1 MAIGRSKITVVGAG
15 NVGASVAMWITE
27 EELGDVVLVDI
38 IEGAAKGKALD
49 LLEAGPV
56 NKFDIHITGSG
67 RYEETA
73 NSDVVVITA
82 GVPRKK
88 DPVTGKF
95 PSRDEL
101 VKINQEI
108 VGSVAREVAKYSPNA
123 VVIVVSNPLDAMCHV
138 VLNETGFPSNRVI
151 GMAGALDTA
160 RYKTFIAEALGVSV
174 RDVHGIVLGG
184 HGDEMVPLPR
194 HTSIAGIPVR
204 EPLAEDK
211 LQAIIERT
219 RKGGGEI
226 VGLLGYSGYYAPAAG
241 VVEMVAAIVKDQ
253 KRIIPSAVLLSGQYG
268 YSDLYIGVPAVLGSA
283 GVEKVIEMQL
293 DDTEKA
299 MLDKSA
305 QGSRRRGERAR
316 LLAGVPNEGQKRVD
330 LLNPKITEDTG
341 AARWAAPLR
350 KASPLIARPTP
361 RRGRKQGRTHGSRRR
376 LCSARAERTPSAHCP
391 RTVHLNT
398 FFAPIARA
406 TPPPSRRRRRRSA
419 PAHLG

>member
-1 MAIGRSKITVVGAG
+1 MALGRSKITVVGAG

-56 NKFDIHITGSG
+56 NKFDIRITGSG
-67 RYEETA
+67 GYEETA

-101 VKINQEI
+101 VKTNQEI

-123 VVIVVSNPLDAMCHV
+123 IVIVVSNPLDAMCHV
-138 VLNETGFPSNRVI
+138 VLKETGFPSNRVI

-160 RYKTFIAEALGVSV
+160 RYKTFIAEALSVSV

-204 EPLAEDK
+204 ELLAEDK

-241 VVEMVAAIVKDQ
+241 VVEMVASIVKDQ

-268 YSDLYIGVPAVLGSA
+268 YNDLYIGVPAVLGST

-293 DDTEKA
+293 DDAEKA

-305 QGSRRRGERAR
+305 KAV
-316 LLAGVPNEGQKRVD
+316 ADVVGV
-330 LLNPKITEDTG
+330 
-341 AARWAAPLR
+341 
-350 KASPLIARPTP
+350 
-361 RRGRKQGRTHGSRRR
+361 
-376 LCSARAERTPSAHCP
+376 
-391 RTVHLNT
+391 
-398 FFAPIARA
+398 
-406 TPPPSRRRRRRSA
+406 
-419 PAHLG
+419 LGY